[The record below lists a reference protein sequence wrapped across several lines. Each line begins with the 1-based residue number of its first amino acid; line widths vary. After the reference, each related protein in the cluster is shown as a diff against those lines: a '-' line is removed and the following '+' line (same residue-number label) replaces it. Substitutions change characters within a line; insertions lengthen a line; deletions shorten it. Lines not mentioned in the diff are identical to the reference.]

1 MITSSYLPYRFV
13 LPVILTLAPSIVTG
27 QAAPSRSA
35 VGQIRRIENVYAE
48 AFNRKD
54 TTAVTSMYARDAI
67 FIRGDGSVLVGQDTI
82 RKMIAAEAPHWPKI
96 TIQAESTRVNGQTA
110 WESGT
115 VRFKGGTPSEEVDR
129 YLIVF
134 RRGPKDWKINSL
146 AVVPQHADTTP
157 PLKVKPS
164 GQ

>member
-1 MITSSYLPYRFV
+1 MTTSYLPYRFL
-13 LPVILTLAPSIVTG
+13 LPVILTLVPTIVSGQTAPSG
-27 QAAPSRSA
+27 SA
-35 VGQIRRIENVYAE
+35 VGQIRRVETAYAE

-54 TTAVTSMYARDAI
+54 TSTVTSMYARDAI

-82 RKMIAAEAPHWPKI
+82 RKMIATEAPHWPKI

-115 VRFKGGTPSEEVDR
+115 VRFKGGRPTEEVDR

-134 RRGPKDWKINSL
+134 RRGPKAWKINSL
-146 AVVPQHADTTP
+146 AVVPEHADTTP